1 MLGLR
6 VLRHPARSESFS
18 ARTRR
23 GGALQQSNVQDF
35 AFVLSSG
42 TWFTH
47 EARDVF
53 TSKADARSVF
63 RQVTRSH
70 PK

>member
-1 MLGLR
+1 M
-6 VLRHPARSESFS
+6 S